1 MFELYTVMCIVLL
14 DYFELLFE
22 LLYTTKMPG
31 ILTYKV
37 STCHARHSRYHRH
50 VIGQEVGI
58 TTGDIVTVVAIDWT
72 TLVLGAHHGTVH

>member
-1 MFELYTVMCIVLL
+1 
-14 DYFELLFE
+14 
-22 LLYTTKMPG
+22 MPG
-31 ILTYKV
+31 LLTYKM

-58 TTGDIVTVVAIDWT
+58 TSGDIVTVVAIDWT